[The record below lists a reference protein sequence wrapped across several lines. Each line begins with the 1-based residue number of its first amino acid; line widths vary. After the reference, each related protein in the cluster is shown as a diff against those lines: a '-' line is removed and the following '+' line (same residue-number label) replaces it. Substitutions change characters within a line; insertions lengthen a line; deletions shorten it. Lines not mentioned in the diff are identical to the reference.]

1 MTVAQGISRQWA
13 YKVQSAK
20 GTAASGSGG
29 QLLRRTGID
38 LSGQKDSYSSNEI
51 ASHQQSTGAT
61 HGVGSASGTMSG
73 EVSAGTYGDFTQWLL
88 RKDWAATS
96 AISSLSLTIAAS
108 GSNYTVTRASGDF
121 LTGGIKVGDV
131 VRLTGG
137 SLNANNT
144 AKNLVVLDATSTV
157 LTVNVLNGET
167 LTAEGPIASCTVT
180 VTGKKTWTPTSGHT
194 NKYITFE
201 DYSSDVSRSQ
211 VYADVQPTALN
222 FSAPATGIITVQ
234 IPLVGLSPASRSAS
248 QVLTTPTAE
257 TTTSVMSSAK
267 FAVYIAG
274 VRQPSVT
281 SFTLNI
287 NGNITLGEAVLGA
300 NSRSDTQKGRIAVDG
315 SFTALFEGDTLA
327 AFFDAETAQEVV
339 IVMAEDLSDDADCI
353 SISLPAVKFMSANGD
368 DGEKQL
374 VRTYNLVAQRPA
386 GAGSGTKHQDAIIAI
401 QDVTIP

>member
-1 MTVAQGISRQWA
+1 MTVSQGIARSWA
-13 YKVQSAK
+13 YKVQSAL

-38 LSGQKDSYSSNEI
+38 LTGAKDSYSSNEI

-61 HGVGSASGTMSG
+61 HGVGSASGTISGVMS
-73 EVSAGTYGDFTQWLL
+73 ATTYGDFMQWLL

-108 GSNYTVTRASGDF
+108 APNYTITRASGDF

-131 VRLTGG
+131 IRLTGG
-137 SLNANNT
+137 SLNANNVG
-144 AKNLVVLDATSTV
+144 KNLVVLNVTDTV

-180 VTGKKTWTPTSGHT
+180 VHGKKTWAPTSSHT
-194 NKYITFE
+194 NKYATFE
-201 DYSSDVSRSQ
+201 DWSSDTARSQ
-211 VYADVQPTALN
+211 LYKDVQPTALN
-222 FSAPATGIITVQ
+222 LSAPATGLITVQ
-234 IPLVGLSPASRSAS
+234 IPLVGLSPATRSGS

-267 FAVYIAG
+267 FAVFING
-274 VRQPSVT
+274 VRQSAVT

-287 NGNITLGEAVLGA
+287 NGNISLGEAVIGS
-300 NSRSDTQKGRIAVDG
+300 NSRPDTQKGRIGVDG
-315 SFTALFEGDTLA
+315 SFTALFEDDTLA
-327 AFFDAETAQEVV
+327 GFFDDEAAREVV
-339 IVMAEDLSDDADCI
+339 IVMADDLTDDADCV

-374 VRTYNLVAQRPA
+374 VRTYNIVGQRPA
-386 GAGSGTKHQDAIIAI
+386 GAGTGTEHNDAIVSI
-401 QDVTIP
+401 QDTTVA